1 MVKGRE
7 LFLSLND
14 EDKANIVRYDS
25 SIMRLHDGRF
35 CLIGRDHENEER
47 QLIKDDMIAIRKI
60 DFIIV
65 DPILLQ
71 RRYMIGE
78 AFKTLNDAEKKCLAD
93 RFASITYRNG
103 EYFLSYDKTK
113 YAEYVKKYGTECK
126 QCDELRKNYS
136 IKREVP

>member
-1 MVKGRE
+1 
-7 LFLSLND
+7 
-14 EDKANIVRYDS
+14 
-25 SIMRLHDGRF
+25 
-35 CLIGRDHENEER
+35 
-47 QLIKDDMIAIRKI
+47 MIAMKKI
-60 DFIIV
+60 DFIIL

-78 AFKTLNDAEKKCLAD
+78 AFKTLNDAEKKCVAD
-93 RFASITYRNG
+93 RCASIIYRNG
-103 EYFLSYDKTK
+103 EYFLSYDKIK